1 MKKIRF
7 AIFLFF
13 FTVVP
18 PVKFWILIFFWFL
31 CRFSLKNAVLLMKFA
46 QNHRNQYTIL
56 FFLGRQDLERGQ
68 GTRAEKL
75 KTLFY
80 APTAQKSKKIP
91 VLTQIP
97 KKYSFCSVMIPKKK
111 FWG

>member
-1 MKKIRF
+1 MNKLHF

-18 PVKFWILIFFWFL
+18 PLKFWILIFFWFL
-31 CRFSLKNAVLLMKFA
+31 CHFSLNNAVLLMKFA
-46 QNHRNQYTIL
+46 QNHRNQYTSL
-56 FFLGRQDLERGQ
+56 FCLGCQDLERGQ

-80 APTAQKSKKIP
+80 ALTAQKSQKIHI
-91 VLTQIP
+91 LTQIP
-97 KKYSFCSVMIPKKK
+97 EKCSFFGVLIPKT
-111 FWG
+111 